1 MARTKILPR
10 YLLLLLFPIIAA
22 VLGGLLYSGSFI
34 KFTDNW
40 GGRGISMA
48 ELYFALSF
56 FIGSLA
62 FGYSCL
68 PKNALLGLQIFI
80 PLLYGLLMLLRF
92 KMELSLV
99 LLFLLNLACGFLLWL
114 ILRYTYFSK
123 TLIRLRTLIFSLVSA
138 LVLSVYFELLMSL
151 LKQAKGENTF
161 RDLFFN
167 ALVLFIF
174 IGVGISL
181 AILIITRKEIKDIAQ
196 TKKTD
201 EEENDDF

>member
-1 MARTKILPR
+1 MERTKILPR
-10 YLLLLLFPIIAA
+10 HLLLLFFPIIAA
-22 VLGGLLYSGSFI
+22 ILGGLLFSGSFI
-34 KFTDNW
+34 EFTNNW
-40 GGRGISMA
+40 GGRGISQA

-92 KMELSLV
+92 KTEIS
-99 LLFLLNLACGFLLWL
+99 LFLLFILNLVCGFLLWL
-114 ILRYTYFSK
+114 ILRYTFFSR
-123 TLIRLRTLIFSLVSA
+123 TLIRVRTLIFSLVSA
-138 LVLSVYFELLMSL
+138 LVLSVYFKLLMSL
-151 LKQAKGENTF
+151 LKQAKGANTF
-161 RDLFFN
+161 MDYFLN

-181 AILIITRKEIKDIAQ
+181 AILIITRKEIREES
-196 TKKTD
+196 KTAKED
-201 EEENDDF
+201 EEDDDF

>member
-1 MARTKILPR
+1 MRTKILPR
-10 YLLLLLFPIIAA
+10 DLLLLLFPIIAA

-68 PKNALLGLQIFI
+68 PKKALLGVQIFI

-92 KMELSLV
+92 KMELSLF
-99 LLFLLNLACGFLLWL
+99 LLFILNLVCGFLLWL
-114 ILRYTYFSK
+114 ILRYTFFSR
-123 TLIRLRTLIFSLVSA
+123 TLIRVRTLIFSLVSA
-138 LVLSVYFELLMSL
+138 LVLSVYFKLLMSL
-151 LKQAKGENTF
+151 LKQAKGANTF
-161 RDLFFN
+161 MDYFLN

-181 AILIITRKEIKDIAQ
+181 AILIITRKEIREES
-196 TKKTD
+196 KTAKED
-201 EEENDDF
+201 EEDDDF

>member
-1 MARTKILPR
+1 MERTKILPR
-10 YLLLLLFPIIAA
+10 HLLLLFFPIIAA
-22 VLGGLLYSGSFI
+22 ILGGLFFSGSFI
-34 KFTDNW
+34 EFTNNW
-40 GGRGISMA
+40 GGRGISYA

-92 KMELSLV
+92 KMELSLF
-99 LLFLLNLACGFLLWL
+99 LLFILNLVCGFLLWL
-114 ILRYTYFSK
+114 ILRYTYFSR
-123 TLIRLRTLIFSLVSA
+123 TLIRVRTLIFSLVSA
-138 LVLSVYFELLMSL
+138 LVLSVYFKLLMSL
-151 LKQAKGENTF
+151 LKQAKGANTF
-161 RDLFFN
+161 RDYFLN

-181 AILIITRKEIKDIAQ
+181 AILIITRKEIREES
-196 TKKTD
+196 KTAKED
-201 EEENDDF
+201 EEDDDF

>member
-1 MARTKILPR
+1 MERTKILPR
-10 YLLLLLFPIIAA
+10 HLLLLFFPIIAA
-22 VLGGLLYSGSFI
+22 ILGGLFFSGSFI
-34 KFTDNW
+34 EFTNNW
-40 GGRGISMA
+40 GGRGISQA

-92 KMELSLV
+92 KTEIS
-99 LLFLLNLACGFLLWL
+99 LFLLFILNLVCGFLLWL
-114 ILRYTYFSK
+114 ILRYTYFSR
-123 TLIRLRTLIFSLVSA
+123 TLIRVRTLIFSLVSA
-138 LVLSVYFELLMSL
+138 LVLSVYFKLLMSL
-151 LKQAKGENTF
+151 LKQAKGANTF
-161 RDLFFN
+161 RDYFLN

-181 AILIITRKEIKDIAQ
+181 AILIITRKEIREES
-196 TKKTD
+196 KTAKED
-201 EEENDDF
+201 EEDDDF

>member
-1 MARTKILPR
+1 MERTKILPR
-10 YLLLLLFPIIAA
+10 HLLLLFFPIIAA
-22 VLGGLLYSGSFI
+22 ILGGLFFSGSFI
-34 KFTDNW
+34 EFTNNW
-40 GGRGISMA
+40 GGRGISYA

-92 KMELSLV
+92 KTEIS
-99 LLFLLNLACGFLLWL
+99 LFLLFILNLVCGFLLWL
-114 ILRYTYFSK
+114 ILRYTYFSR
-123 TLIRLRTLIFSLVSA
+123 TLIRVRTLIFSLVSA
-138 LVLSVYFELLMSL
+138 LVLSVYFKLLMSL
-151 LKQAKGENTF
+151 LKQAKGANTF
-161 RDLFFN
+161 RDYFLN

-181 AILIITRKEIKDIAQ
+181 AILIITRKEIREES
-196 TKKTD
+196 KTAKED
-201 EEENDDF
+201 EEDDDF

>member
-1 MARTKILPR
+1 MTRTKILPR
-10 YLLLLLFPIIAA
+10 DLLLLLFPIITA

-92 KMELSLV
+92 KTEIS
-99 LLFLLNLACGFLLWL
+99 LFLLFILNLVCGFLLWL
-114 ILRYTYFSK
+114 ILRYTYFSR
-123 TLIRLRTLIFSLVSA
+123 TLIRVRTLIFSLVSA
-138 LVLSVYFELLMSL
+138 LVLSVYFKLLMSL
-151 LKQAKGENTF
+151 LKQAKGANTF
-161 RDLFFN
+161 RDYFLN

-181 AILIITRKEIKDIAQ
+181 AILIITRKEIREES
-196 TKKTD
+196 KTAKED
-201 EEENDDF
+201 EEDDDF

>member
-1 MARTKILPR
+1 MERTKILPR
-10 YLLLLLFPIIAA
+10 HLLLLFSPIIAA
-22 VLGGLLYSGSFI
+22 ILGGLLFSGSFI
-34 KFTDNW
+34 EFTNNW
-40 GGRGISMA
+40 GGRCISQA

-92 KMELSLV
+92 KTEIS
-99 LLFLLNLACGFLLWL
+99 LFLLFILNLVCGFLLWL
-114 ILRYTYFSK
+114 ILRYTFFSR
-123 TLIRLRTLIFSLVSA
+123 TLIRVRTLIFSLVSA
-138 LVLSVYFELLMSL
+138 LVLSVYFKLLMSL
-151 LKQAKGENTF
+151 LKQAKGANTF
-161 RDLFFN
+161 MDYFLN

-181 AILIITRKEIKDIAQ
+181 AILIITRKEIREES
-196 TKKTD
+196 KTAKED
-201 EEENDDF
+201 EEDDDF

>member
-1 MARTKILPR
+1 MTRTKILPR
-10 YLLLLLFPIIAA
+10 DLLLLLFPIIAA

-92 KMELSLV
+92 KMELSLF
-99 LLFLLNLACGFLLWL
+99 LLFILNLVCGFLLWL
-114 ILRYTYFSK
+114 ILRYTFFSR
-123 TLIRLRTLIFSLVSA
+123 TLIRVRTLIFSLVSA
-138 LVLSVYFELLMSL
+138 LVLSVYFKLLMSL
-151 LKQAKGENTF
+151 LKQAKGANTF
-161 RDLFFN
+161 MDYFLN

-181 AILIITRKEIKDIAQ
+181 AILIITRKEIREES
-196 TKKTD
+196 KTAKED
-201 EEENDDF
+201 EEDDDF

>member
-1 MARTKILPR
+1 MERTKILPR
-10 YLLLLLFPIIAA
+10 HLLLLFSPIIAA
-22 VLGGLLYSGSFI
+22 ILGGLLFSGSFI
-34 KFTDNW
+34 EFTNNW
-40 GGRGISMA
+40 DGRGISQA

-92 KMELSLV
+92 KIEIS
-99 LLFLLNLACGFLLWL
+99 LFLLFILNLVCGFLLWL
-114 ILRYTYFSK
+114 ILRYTYFSR
-123 TLIRLRTLIFSLVSA
+123 TLIRVRTLIFSLVSA
-138 LVLSVYFELLMSL
+138 LVLSVYFKLLMSL
-151 LKQAKGENTF
+151 LKQAKGANTF
-161 RDLFFN
+161 MDYFLN

-181 AILIITRKEIKDIAQ
+181 AILIITRKEIREES
-196 TKKTD
+196 KTAKED
-201 EEENDDF
+201 EEDDDF

>member
-1 MARTKILPR
+1 MERTKILPR
-10 YLLLLLFPIIAA
+10 HLLLLFSPIIAA
-22 VLGGLLYSGSFI
+22 ILGGLLFSGSFI
-34 KFTDNW
+34 EFTNNW
-40 GGRGISMA
+40 GGRGISYA

-92 KMELSLV
+92 KTEIS
-99 LLFLLNLACGFLLWL
+99 LFLLFILNLVCGFLLWL
-114 ILRYTYFSK
+114 ILRYTFFSR
-123 TLIRLRTLIFSLVSA
+123 TLIRVRTLIFSLVSA
-138 LVLSVYFELLMSL
+138 LVLSVYFKLLMSL
-151 LKQAKGENTF
+151 LKQAKGANTF
-161 RDLFFN
+161 MDYFLN

-181 AILIITRKEIKDIAQ
+181 AILIITRKEIREES
-196 TKKTD
+196 KTAKED
-201 EEENDDF
+201 EEDDDF

>member
-1 MARTKILPR
+1 MERTKILPR
-10 YLLLLLFPIIAA
+10 HLLLLFFPIIAA
-22 VLGGLLYSGSFI
+22 ILGGLFFSGSFI
-34 KFTDNW
+34 EFTNNW
-40 GGRGISMA
+40 GGRGISQA

-92 KMELSLV
+92 KTEIS
-99 LLFLLNLACGFLLWL
+99 LFLLFILNLVCGFLLWL
-114 ILRYTYFSK
+114 ILRYTFFSR
-123 TLIRLRTLIFSLVSA
+123 TLIRVRTLIFSLVSA
-138 LVLSVYFELLMSL
+138 LVLSVYFKLLMSL
-151 LKQAKGENTF
+151 LKQAKGANTF
-161 RDLFFN
+161 RDYFLN

-181 AILIITRKEIKDIAQ
+181 AILIITRKEIREES
-196 TKKTD
+196 KTAKED
-201 EEENDDF
+201 EEDDDF

>member
-1 MARTKILPR
+1 MERTKILPR
-10 YLLLLLFPIIAA
+10 HLLLLFFPIIAA
-22 VLGGLLYSGSFI
+22 ILGGLLFSGSFI
-34 KFTDNW
+34 EFTNNW
-40 GGRGISMA
+40 DGRGISQA

-92 KMELSLV
+92 KTEIS
-99 LLFLLNLACGFLLWL
+99 LFLLFILNLVCGFLLWL
-114 ILRYTYFSK
+114 ILRYTYFSR
-123 TLIRLRTLIFSLVSA
+123 TLIRVRTLIFSLVSA
-138 LVLSVYFELLMSL
+138 LVLSVYFKLLMSL
-151 LKQAKGENTF
+151 LKQAKGANTF
-161 RDLFFN
+161 RDYFLN

-181 AILIITRKEIKDIAQ
+181 AILIITRKEIREES
-196 TKKTD
+196 KTAKED
-201 EEENDDF
+201 EEDDDF

>member
-1 MARTKILPR
+1 MERTKILPR
-10 YLLLLLFPIIAA
+10 HLLLLFFPIIAA
-22 VLGGLLYSGSFI
+22 ILGGLLFSGSFI
-34 KFTDNW
+34 EFTNNW
-40 GGRGISMA
+40 DGRGISQA

-92 KMELSLV
+92 KTEIS
-99 LLFLLNLACGFLLWL
+99 LFLLFILNLVCGFLLWL
-114 ILRYTYFSK
+114 ILRYTFFSR
-123 TLIRLRTLIFSLVSA
+123 TLIRVRTLIFSLVSA
-138 LVLSVYFELLMSL
+138 LVLSVYFKLLMSL
-151 LKQAKGENTF
+151 LKQAKGANTF
-161 RDLFFN
+161 MDYFLN

-181 AILIITRKEIKDIAQ
+181 AILIITRKEIREES
-196 TKKTD
+196 KTAKED
-201 EEENDDF
+201 EEDDDF

>member
-1 MARTKILPR
+1 MERTKILPR
-10 YLLLLLFPIIAA
+10 HLLLLFFPIIAA
-22 VLGGLLYSGSFI
+22 ILGGLLFSGSFI
-34 KFTDNW
+34 EFTNNW
-40 GGRGISMA
+40 DGRGISQA

-92 KMELSLV
+92 KMELSLF
-99 LLFLLNLACGFLLWL
+99 LLFILNLVCGFLLWL
-114 ILRYTYFSK
+114 ILRYTFFSR
-123 TLIRLRTLIFSLVSA
+123 TLIRVRTLIFSLVSA
-138 LVLSVYFELLMSL
+138 LVLSVYFKLLMSL
-151 LKQAKGENTF
+151 LKQAKGANTF
-161 RDLFFN
+161 MDYFLN

-181 AILIITRKEIKDIAQ
+181 AILIITRKEIREES
-196 TKKTD
+196 KTAKED
-201 EEENDDF
+201 EEDDDF

>member
-1 MARTKILPR
+1 MERTKILPR
-10 YLLLLLFPIIAA
+10 HLLLLFSPIIAA
-22 VLGGLLYSGSFI
+22 ILGGLLFSGSFI
-34 KFTDNW
+34 EFTNNW
-40 GGRGISMA
+40 GGRGISQA

-92 KMELSLV
+92 KTEIS
-99 LLFLLNLACGFLLWL
+99 LFLLFILNLVCGFLLWL
-114 ILRYTYFSK
+114 ILRYTYFSR
-123 TLIRLRTLIFSLVSA
+123 TLIRVRTLIFSLVSA
-138 LVLSVYFELLMSL
+138 LVLSVYFKLLMSL
-151 LKQAKGENTF
+151 LKQAKGANTF
-161 RDLFFN
+161 MDYFLN

-181 AILIITRKEIKDIAQ
+181 AILIITRKEIREES
-196 TKKTD
+196 KTAKED
-201 EEENDDF
+201 EEDDDF

>member
-1 MARTKILPR
+1 MERTKILPR
-10 YLLLLLFPIIAA
+10 HLLLLFFPIIAA
-22 VLGGLLYSGSFI
+22 ILGGLFFSGSFI
-34 KFTDNW
+34 EFTNNW
-40 GGRGISMA
+40 GGRGISQA

-92 KMELSLV
+92 KTEIS
-99 LLFLLNLACGFLLWL
+99 LFLLFILNLVCGFLLWL
-114 ILRYTYFSK
+114 ILRYTYFSR
-123 TLIRLRTLIFSLVSA
+123 TLIRVRTLIFSLVSA
-138 LVLSVYFELLMSL
+138 LVLSVYFKLLMSL
-151 LKQAKGENTF
+151 LKQAKGANTF
-161 RDLFFN
+161 MDYFLN

-181 AILIITRKEIKDIAQ
+181 AILIITRKEIREES
-196 TKKTD
+196 KTAKED
-201 EEENDDF
+201 EEDDDF